1 MNAPEE
7 VIERALH
14 KSIEWTSPQSRAFMR
29 MKCTVEVD
37 NTAFDSFQNV
47 RVVENPHNVFAQ
59 AIALFCIV
67 AKRTPELSSID
78 SVVVYDKTVPILC
91 VRMKSEK
98 PVRVLAIDIHNFQ
111 RHLAIENDVKTST
124 NRQYWFVGIWI
135 LITCCINLYY
145 YFTST
150 TSTATYSPKTFVQ
163 QLDAMLTRSGP
174 IMNLL
179 HKFT

>member
-14 KSIEWTSPQSRAFMR
+14 KSIEWTSPHARAFVR
-29 MKCTVEVD
+29 IKCAVEVD
-37 NTAFDSFQNV
+37 NTTLDCFQDLKV
-47 RVVENPHNVFAQ
+47 DDDHTNVFAQ
-59 AIALFCIV
+59 AIALFCV
-67 AKRTPELSSID
+67 VVKRTPEISSID
-78 SVVVYDKTVPILC
+78 SVVVYDKTVPILRI
-91 VRMKSEK
+91 RMKSEN
-98 PVRVLAIDIHNFQ
+98 PVRVLTIDINNFT

-145 YFTST
+145 YLNTPA
-150 TSTATYSPKTFVQ
+150 STAPSVKSFVQ

-179 HKFT
+179 KKFT